1 MQDHLR
7 LPVAPSN
14 LLKEGI
20 PHQVIWAKPA
30 EAMDMRRAA
39 THRAILHN
47 KVAMRLQVGRA
58 GAESK
63 LRTRGNPPKT
73 GMVRKAEVMVG
84 RPGRKGQVG
93 AFLGAVWVGVQ
104 RGQRRPVPRVIGLLD
119 QIPQRPRLRRSGS
132 SPLAC
137 RTTWAK
143 AIQRLKKPA

>member
-1 MQDHLR
+1 MTDYILPDETRARLKRVSSASVATALFKRGLR
-7 LPVAPSN
+7 NQFVQGVVPVAP
-14 LLKEGI
+14 
-20 PHQVIWAKPA
+20 
-30 EAMDMRRAA
+30 
-39 THRAILHN
+39 
-47 KVAMRLQVGRA
+47 
-58 GAESK
+58 
-63 LRTRGNPPKT
+63 
-73 GMVRKAEVMVG
+73 KAEVMVG

-104 RGQRRPVPRVIGLLD
+104 RGQRRLVPRVIGLLD